1 MRSGSVRFPP
11 CISDFLFSPPIKVSA
26 RSPQAVAASSL
37 HVAAMLLM
45 MGVVSVVVYDRIGLR
60 ILRRGWFNLDLGWR
74 LVTISSGAVT
84 LFTSV

>member
-1 MRSGSVRFPP
+1 
-11 CISDFLFSPPIKVSA
+11 
-26 RSPQAVAASSL
+26 
-37 HVAAMLLM
+37 MLVM

-84 LFTSV
+84 LLTSV